1 VNVSEAEGRVKH
13 VKEKVQEEGM
23 NNWKGGEETHLMY
36 STSSVALPE
45 GQLMVL
51 QVTSLVPW
59 TFHPMLLRVWKLTV
73 HAVVDA

>member
-1 VNVSEAEGRVKH
+1 MSRRRHRKREI
-13 VKEKVQEEGM
+13 